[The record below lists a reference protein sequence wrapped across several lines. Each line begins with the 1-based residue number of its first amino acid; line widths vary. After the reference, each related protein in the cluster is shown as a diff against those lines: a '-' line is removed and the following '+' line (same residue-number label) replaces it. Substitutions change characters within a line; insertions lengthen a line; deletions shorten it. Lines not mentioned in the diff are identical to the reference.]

1 MQRILV
7 IDDEAVFRE
16 ATTFALQRKGFS
28 TLEAA
33 DGVEGA
39 DIARKSLPD
48 LILCDVN
55 MDRMDGYA
63 LLEQLR
69 QEPSTAAIPFILM
82 TGMGD
87 SGGMR
92 KGMNLGADDYLA
104 KPFTAPQLFSTVEAR
119 LKKSQAVREHAEKRL
134 ADLRVNLSLALPH
147 EMITPLNG
155 IFGLAQVLAHDAESL
170 STEEVA
176 EFGTNIL
183 HSAERLHRTVQ
194 NFLLYGQLE
203 MQSGDPEYLSALRQ
217 KSTTDLPS
225 IVESRVRHFAGL
237 AGREA
242 DLELQLGPGVVA
254 MGQDMLTKLVDELID
269 NALKFSAVG
278 GAVRVEGHQGKG
290 EYLLSVTD
298 HGVGMSPDQLADI
311 GAYSQ
316 FDRKTREQQG
326 SGLGLAIVR
335 RIAENHAGQFEIKSE
350 LKQGTTVLL
359 RLPS

>member
-16 ATTFALQRKGFS
+16 ATTFALQRKGFE

-39 DIARKSLPD
+39 EIALRALPD
-48 LILCDVN
+48 LIICDVN
-55 MDRMDGYA
+55 MERMDGYT

-69 QEPSTAAIPFILM
+69 QQPSTAAIPFILM
-82 TGMGD
+82 TGMSD
-87 SGGMR
+87 ASSMR
-92 KGMNLGADDYLA
+92 KGMNLGADDYLS

-119 LKKSQAVREHAEKRL
+119 LKKNQVLRDNAEKKL
-134 ADLRVNLSLALPH
+134 ADLRSNLSLALPH

-155 IFGLAQVLAHDAESL
+155 IFGLAQLLAQDAESL
-170 STEEVA
+170 SPAEVA

-183 HSAERLHRTVQ
+183 QSAERLHRTVQ

-203 MQSGDPEYLSALRQ
+203 MQAGDPEYLASLRE
-217 KSTTDLPS
+217 KSTSQLQA
-225 IVESRVRHFAGL
+225 IIEARARHCAE
-237 AGREA
+237 AAARPA
-242 DLELQLGPGVVA
+242 DLQMQLGDGTVA
-254 MGQDMLTKLVDELID
+254 MAQDLFTKLVDELMD
-269 NALKFSAVG
+269 NALKFSAPG
-278 GAVRVEGHQGKG
+278 SAVRVEGTQGKG
-290 EYLLSVTD
+290 EYLLSISD
-298 HGVGMSPDQLADI
+298 HGHGMTPDQIADM

-316 FDRKTREQQG
+316 FNRQTREQQG

-335 RIAENHAGQFEIKSE
+335 RIAENHAGQFDIKSKVGE
-350 LKQGTTVLL
+350 GTTVSL